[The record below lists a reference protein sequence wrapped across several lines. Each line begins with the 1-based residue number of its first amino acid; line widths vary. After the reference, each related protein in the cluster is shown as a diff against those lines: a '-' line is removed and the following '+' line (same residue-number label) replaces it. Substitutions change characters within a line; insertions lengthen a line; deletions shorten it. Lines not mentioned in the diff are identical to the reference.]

1 MADLTEPGWIDTC
14 VFLSATC
21 QRIAGGTRAC
31 TEGFLSGLRPHIRLG
46 RYDTCQDKKKV
57 VGFSIRTPE
66 GMTRGVVKGENK
78 NKKEGG

>member
-46 RYDTCQDKKKV
+46 RYGTCQEKKV
-57 VGFSIRTPE
+57 VGFSIRTP
-66 GMTRGVVKGENK
+66 
-78 NKKEGG
+78 KE